1 MKRSSYNFTRT
12 VMTHPIHFLAFGFGI
27 GLMPFAPG
35 TFGSLLGFLL
45 FFTTRDLGF
54 DIQLIIALSAF
65 FSGVW
70 ICGASAKKIG
80 EHDYKGIVWDEIV
93 GMYVT
98 LLAVSFSL
106 INSTLAFI
114 LFRLMDILKPWPINY
129 LDKKIK
135 GGLGIML
142 DDLFAAFYSIILL
155 LTIKFVFDV

>member
-1 MKRSSYNFTRT
+1 MQ
-12 VMTHPIHFLAFGFGI
+12 V
-27 GLMPFAPG
+27 
-35 TFGSLLGFLL
+35 
-45 FFTTRDLGF
+45 
-54 DIQLIIALSAF
+54 Q
-65 FSGVW
+65 
-70 ICGASAKKIG
+70 KKIG

-155 LTIKFVFDV
+155 LTIKVVFDV